1 MTTDDPILR
10 ELSDADPAIGHADA
24 GPGETERVLRQV
36 LSDGAPSRH
45 RPQGARPTRRP
56 WLTVAL
62 GTLSVLVVAAV
73 VVVALGAGH
82 RGGVSVTP
90 AAGRSLT
97 LIYRVQPTPHTPR
110 LTSGAIDHEL
120 ALIRERL
127 RGLGARSRVMRV
139 GADEIKVA
147 VSTPHPSAAAAA
159 LVELTIAA
167 SDSVQ
172 FYDWEANVLLPGGR
186 TVASQLSTHQATA
199 LTLSQGTASEP
210 PGTADAGG
218 VTLYRA
224 IKVASTLPPAPTT
237 ASLSRFGPEYFSF
250 GAPGSQACAT
260 AEADRGAVP
269 LAGQSCYLAGPES
282 SASAL
287 RFALP
292 HGVSASDGKVL
303 KVPQGVAVVQASNQN
318 AIAVGA
324 QTARFFVL
332 RDRAAL
338 SGTQVSDPHAVVQN
352 GEPEVQFAFT
362 ESGGEQFQS
371 LTATIAHRGQIVS
384 SGANHLFQHFAVAFD
399 GRLLSVPQIDFTRY
413 PDGVV
418 ETGHMIEAAIL
429 ANSSQQA
436 KQVVTQ
442 LRLGPLPLALHLV
455 GERR

>member
-24 GPGETERVLRQV
+24 GPGEAERVLRQV

-73 VVVALGAGH
+73 VVVALGVGH

-97 LIYRVQPTPHTPR
+97 LTYRVQPTPQAPR
-110 LTSGAIDHEL
+110 LTGGAIDHEL

-139 GADEIKVA
+139 GADEIMVA
-147 VSTPHPSAAAAA
+147 VSTPHPSAAAAV
-159 LVELTIAA
+159 VELTIAA

-172 FYDWEANVLLPGGR
+172 FYDWEANVLLPGGQ
-186 TVASQLSTHQATA
+186 TVANQLSTHQATA

-218 VTLYRA
+218 VTLYQA
-224 IKVASTLPPAPTT
+224 VKVASTLPPAPTT
-237 ASLSRFGPEYFSF
+237 ASLSRLGPEYFSF

-260 AEADRGAVP
+260 AEADRSAVP

-303 KVPQGVAVVQASNQN
+303 KVPQGVAVLQASNQN
-318 AIAVGA
+318 ASAVGA

-338 SGTQVSDPHAVVQN
+338 TGAQISNEHAVVQN

-399 GRLLSVPQIDFTRY
+399 GRLLSVPEIDFTRY

-418 ETGHMIEAAIL
+418 ETGHMIDAAIL

-436 KQVVTQ
+436 KQVATQ

-455 GERR
+455 SVRR

>member
-10 ELSDADPAIGHADA
+10 ELSAADPAIGHADA

-36 LSDGAPSRH
+36 LSDGAPSPH
-45 RPQGARPTRRP
+45 GPQGGRPTRRP

-73 VVVALGAGH
+73 VVVALGAGD
-82 RGGVSVTP
+82 RGGLSVTP

-97 LIYRVQPTPHTPR
+97 LTYRVQPTPQAPR
-110 LTSGAIDHEL
+110 LTSEAIDHEL
-120 ALIRERL
+120 ALLRERL
-127 RGLGARSRVMRV
+127 RGLGARSRVVRV

-159 LVELTIAA
+159 VVELQIAA

-186 TVASQLSTHQATA
+186 TVASTLSSRQATA
-199 LTLSQGTASEP
+199 LTLSQGTESDP
-210 PGTADAGG
+210 PGTAEAGG

-224 IKVASTLPPAPTT
+224 VKVASSLPAAPTT
-237 ASLSRFGPEYFSF
+237 ASLSRLGPEYFSF

-269 LAGQSCYLAGPES
+269 LAGQPCYLAGPES

-303 KVPQGVAVVQASNQN
+303 KVPQGVVVVQASNQN

-338 SGTQVSDPHAVVQN
+338 SGAQIVGPHAVVQN

-362 ESGGEQFQS
+362 PSGGNQFQS

-384 SGANHLFQHFAVAFD
+384 SGVTHLFQHFAVELD
-399 GRLLSVPQIDFTRY
+399 GRLLAVPQIDFARY

-418 ETGHMIEAAIL
+418 ETGQTMEAAIP
-429 ANSSQQA
+429 ANSIQQA
-436 KQVVTQ
+436 TQVVTQ

-455 GERR
+455 SEQR